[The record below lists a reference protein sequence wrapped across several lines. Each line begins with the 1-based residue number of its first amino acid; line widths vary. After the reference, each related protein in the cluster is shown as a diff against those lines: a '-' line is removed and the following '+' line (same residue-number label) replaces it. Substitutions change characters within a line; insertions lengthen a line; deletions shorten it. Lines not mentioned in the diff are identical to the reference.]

1 MEPLVSIGMPVFNC
15 ENTLRSAINSI
26 LNQTYSNWELILID
40 DGSNDQTLSVAKS
53 FNDSR
58 IKVISDG
65 LNQQLPSRLNQIIAL
80 SKGKYFAR
88 MDGDD
93 ISYPDRLQAQ
103 VEYLENHPDVDLLGT
118 QILIFD
124 GDGNP
129 RGMSALTKSHQEICC
144 RPWAGFSLAHPTWM
158 GKLEWFRTHRYR
170 ERAIRMEDYDLLL
183 RTYKTSRFACLPQI
197 LLGYRV
203 SCLSLKNNLTA
214 RYNIA
219 IALLEKTFV
228 DKDYLFTF
236 GVFEQAVKAIVD
248 IFAIS
253 TGLDFKILKHRAG
266 IPLDEAE
273 LNRWRQ
279 IWAKCNSEKVQV

>member
-1 MEPLVSIGMPVFNC
+1 MEPLVSIGMPIFNG
-15 ENTLRSAINSI
+15 EKTLKAAINSV

-40 DGSNDQTLSVAKS
+40 DGSKDRTLSVVKS

-65 LNQQLPSRLNQIIAL
+65 LNLKLPKRLNQII
-80 SKGKYFAR
+80 SISRGKYFAR

-93 ISYPDRLQAQ
+93 VSYPERLQTQ
-103 VEYLENHPDVDLLGT
+103 VEYLENHPNVDILGT

-124 GDGNP
+124 GDGNS
-129 RGMSALTKSHQEICC
+129 RGKSALTQSHQEICC

-158 GKLEWFRTHRYR
+158 GKLEWFSTHKYR
-170 ERAIRMEDYDLLL
+170 EEAIRMEDYDLLL
-183 RTYKTSRFACLPQI
+183 RTYKNSRFACLPQI

-203 SCLSLKNNLTA
+203 ASLSLTNNLTA

-228 DKDYLFTF
+228 DKDYLFAF
-236 GVFEQAVKAIVD
+236 GVFEQVAKAIVD

-253 TGLDFKILKHRAG
+253 TGLNFQILRHRTG

-273 LNRWRQ
+273 LDRWKQ
-279 IWAKCNSEKVQV
+279 IWAKCNSD

>member
-1 MEPLVSIGMPVFNC
+1 MEPLVSIGMPIFNC
-15 ENTLRSAINSI
+15 EKTLRAAINSV

-40 DGSNDQTLSVAKS
+40 DGSKDRTLSVAKS

-58 IKVISDG
+58 IKVISDN
-65 LNQQLPSRLNQIIAL
+65 LNLKLPHRLNQIITI
-80 SKGKYFAR
+80 SRGKYFAR

-93 ISYPDRLQAQ
+93 VSYPERLQTQ
-103 VEYLENHPDVDLLGT
+103 VEYLENHPNVDILGT

-124 GDGNP
+124 GDGNS
-129 RGMSALTKSHQEICC
+129 RGKSALTQSHQEICC

-158 GKLEWFRTHRYR
+158 GKLEWFSAHKYR
-170 ERAIRMEDYDLLL
+170 QEAIRMEDYDLLL

-203 SCLSLKNNLTA
+203 ASLSLKNNLTA

-219 IALLEKTFV
+219 TALLEKTFV
-228 DKDYLFTF
+228 DKDYLFAF
-236 GVFEQAVKAIVD
+236 GVFEQVAKAIVD

-253 TGLDFKILKHRAG
+253 TGLNFQILRHRTG

-273 LNRWRQ
+273 LDRWKQ
-279 IWAKCNSEKVQV
+279 IWAKCNSNIQV

>member
-1 MEPLVSIGMPVFNC
+1 LVSIGMPIFNC
-15 ENTLRSAINSI
+15 EKTLNSAINSV

-40 DGSNDQTLSVAKS
+40 DGSKDRTLSVAKS

-65 LNQQLPSRLNQIIAL
+65 LNLKLPHRLNQIIAI

-93 ISYPDRLQAQ
+93 VSYPDRLQTQ
-103 VEYLENHPDVDLLGT
+103 VEYLENYPNVDILGT

-124 GDGNP
+124 DDGNP
-129 RGMSALTKSHQEICC
+129 RGKSALTQSHQEICC

-158 GKLEWFRTHRYR
+158 GKLEWFSAHKYR
-170 ERAIRMEDYDLLL
+170 EEAIRMEDYELLL

-203 SCLSLKNNLTA
+203 ASLSLKNNLTA

-228 DKDYLFTF
+228 DRDYLFAF
-236 GVFEQAVKAIVD
+236 GVFEQVAKAIVD
-248 IFAIS
+248 ILAIS
-253 TGLDFKILKHRAG
+253 TGLNFKILRHRTG
-266 IPLDEAE
+266 IALDEAE
-273 LNRWRQ
+273 LNRWKQ
-279 IWAKCNSEKVQV
+279 IWAKCNSDIHV

>member
-1 MEPLVSIGMPVFNC
+1 MEPLVSIAMPIFNC
-15 ENTLRSAINSI
+15 EKTLRSAINSI

-40 DGSNDQTLSVAKS
+40 DGSKDRTLSIAKS

-58 IKVISDG
+58 IKVISDN
-65 LNQQLPSRLNQIIAL
+65 LNLKLPNRLNQIITG

-93 ISYPDRLQAQ
+93 VSYPERLQTQ
-103 VEYLENHPDVDLLGT
+103 VEYLENHPNVDILGT

-129 RGMSALTKSHQEICC
+129 RGKSALTQSHQEICC

-158 GKLEWFRTHRYR
+158 GKLEWFSTHQYR
-170 ERAIRMEDYDLLL
+170 EEAIRMEDYDLLL
-183 RTYKTSRFACLPQI
+183 RTYKTSSFACLPQI

-203 SCLSLKNNLTA
+203 ASLSLKNNLTA

-219 IALLEKTFV
+219 IALLEKIFV
-228 DKDYLFTF
+228 DKDYFFAF
-236 GVFEQAVKAIVD
+236 GVFEQVAKAIVD

-253 TGLDFKILKHRAG
+253 TGLNFKILRHRTG

-273 LNRWRQ
+273 LDRWKQ
-279 IWAKCNSEKVQV
+279 IWAKCNSDIQV

>member
-1 MEPLVSIGMPVFNC
+1 MEPLVSIGMPIFNC
-15 ENTLRSAINSI
+15 EKTLKSAINSV

-40 DGSNDQTLSVAKS
+40 DGSKDRTLSVAKS

-58 IKVISDG
+58 IEVISDG
-65 LNQQLPSRLNQIIAL
+65 LNLKLPHRLNQIINL
-80 SKGKYFAR
+80 SRGKYFAR

-93 ISYPDRLQAQ
+93 VSYPERLQTQ
-103 VEYLENHPDVDLLGT
+103 VEYLENNPNVDILGT

-124 GDGNP
+124 SDGNP
-129 RGMSALTKSHQEICC
+129 RGKSALTQSHQEICC

-158 GKLEWFRTHRYR
+158 GKLEWFSAHKYR
-170 ERAIRMEDYDLLL
+170 EEAIRMEDYDLLL
-183 RTYKTSRFACLPQI
+183 RTYKTSCFACLPRI

-203 SCLSLKNNLTA
+203 ASLSLKNNLTA

-228 DKDYLFTF
+228 DKDYLFAF
-236 GVFEQAVKAIVD
+236 GVFEQVAKAIVD

-253 TGLDFKILKHRAG
+253 TGLNFQILRHRTG

-273 LNRWRQ
+273 LDRWKQ
-279 IWAKCNSEKVQV
+279 IWDKCNSNI

>member
-1 MEPLVSIGMPVFNC
+1 MEPLVSIGMPIFNC
-15 ENTLRSAINSI
+15 EKTLKSAINSV

-40 DGSNDQTLSVAKS
+40 DGSKDRTLSVAKS

-65 LNQQLPSRLNQIIAL
+65 LNLKLPHRLNQIITI

-93 ISYPDRLQAQ
+93 VSYPERLQTQ
-103 VEYLENHPDVDLLGT
+103 VEYLENHPKVDILGT

-124 GDGNP
+124 DDGNP
-129 RGMSALTKSHQEICC
+129 RGKSALTQSHQEICC

-158 GKLEWFRTHRYR
+158 GKLEWFSAHKYR
-170 ERAIRMEDYDLLL
+170 EEAIRMEDYDLLL

-203 SCLSLKNNLTA
+203 ASLSLKNNLTA

-228 DKDYLFTF
+228 DRDYLFAF
-236 GVFEQAVKAIVD
+236 GVFEQVAKAIVD
-248 IFAIS
+248 ILAIS
-253 TGLDFKILKHRAG
+253 TGLNFKILRHRTG
-266 IPLDEAE
+266 IALDETE
-273 LNRWRQ
+273 LNRWKQ
-279 IWAKCNSEKVQV
+279 IWAKCNSDIQV

>member
-1 MEPLVSIGMPVFNC
+1 MEPLVSIGMPIFNC
-15 ENTLRSAINSI
+15 EKTLRSAINSV

-40 DGSNDQTLSVAKS
+40 DGSRDRTLSVAKS

-65 LNQQLPSRLNQIIAL
+65 LNLKLPHRLNQIITI

-93 ISYPDRLQAQ
+93 VSYPDRLQTQ
-103 VEYLENHPDVDLLGT
+103 VEYLENHPNVDILGT

-124 GDGNP
+124 DDGNP
-129 RGMSALTKSHQEICC
+129 RGKSALTQSHQEICC

-158 GKLEWFRTHRYR
+158 GKLEWFSAHKYR
-170 ERAIRMEDYDLLL
+170 EEAIRMEDYDLLL
-183 RTYKTSRFACLPQI
+183 RTYKSSRFACLPQI

-203 SCLSLKNNLTA
+203 ASLSLKNNLTA

-228 DKDYLFTF
+228 DRDYLFAF
-236 GVFEQAVKAIVD
+236 GVFEQVAKAIVD
-248 IFAIS
+248 VLAIS
-253 TGLDFKILKHRAG
+253 TGLNFKILRHRTG
-266 IPLDEAE
+266 IALDEAE
-273 LNRWRQ
+273 LNRWKQ
-279 IWAKCNSEKVQV
+279 IWAKCNSDIHV

>member
-1 MEPLVSIGMPVFNC
+1 MWPLVSIGMPVFNC
-15 ENTLRSAINSI
+15 ERTIKTAVKSI
-26 LNQTYSNWELILID
+26 LNQTYSNWELFLID
-40 DGSNDQTLSVAKS
+40 DGSTDKTLEIAKS
-53 FNDSR
+53 FQDSR
-58 IKVISDG
+58 IRLISDG

-103 VEYLENHPDVDLLGT
+103 VEYLENRPDVDLLGT
-118 QILIFD
+118 RILIFD
-124 GDGNP
+124 GDSNP

-158 GKLEWFRTHRYR
+158 GKLEWFRAHGYR
-170 ERAIRMEDYDLLL
+170 EQAIRMEDYDLLL

-203 SCLSLKNNLTA
+203 SSLSLKNILTA

-236 GVFEQAVKAIVD
+236 GVFEQAGKAIVD

-253 TGLDFKILKHRAG
+253 TGLNFKILRHRAG

-273 LNRWRQ
+273 LARWRQ

>member
-1 MEPLVSIGMPVFNC
+1 MEPLVSIGMPIFNC
-15 ENTLRSAINSI
+15 EKTLRSAINSV

-40 DGSNDQTLSVAKS
+40 DGSKDRTLSIAKS

-58 IKVISDG
+58 IEVISDG
-65 LNQQLPSRLNQIIAL
+65 LNLKLPHRLNQIITI

-93 ISYPDRLQAQ
+93 VSYPERLQTQ
-103 VEYLENHPDVDLLGT
+103 VEYLENHPNVDILGT

-124 GDGNP
+124 DDGNP
-129 RGMSALTKSHQEICC
+129 RGKSALTQSHQEICC

-158 GKLEWFRTHRYR
+158 GKLEWFSAHKYR
-170 ERAIRMEDYDLLL
+170 EEAIRMEDYELLL

-203 SCLSLKNNLTA
+203 ASLSLKNNLTA

-228 DKDYLFTF
+228 DRDYLFAF
-236 GVFEQAVKAIVD
+236 GVFEQVAKAIVD
-248 IFAIS
+248 ILAIS
-253 TGLDFKILKHRAG
+253 TGLNFKILRHRTG
-266 IPLDEAE
+266 IALDEAE
-273 LNRWRQ
+273 LNRWKQ
-279 IWAKCNSEKVQV
+279 IWAKCNSDIHV

>member
-1 MEPLVSIGMPVFNC
+1 MEPLVSIGMPIFNC
-15 ENTLRSAINSI
+15 EKTLRAAINSV

-40 DGSNDQTLSVAKS
+40 DGSKDRTLSIAKS

-58 IKVISDG
+58 IEVISDG
-65 LNQQLPSRLNQIIAL
+65 LNLKLPHRLNQIITI

-93 ISYPDRLQAQ
+93 VSYPERLQTQ
-103 VEYLENHPDVDLLGT
+103 VEYLENHPNVDILGT

-124 GDGNP
+124 GDGNS
-129 RGMSALTKSHQEICC
+129 RGKSALTQSHQEICC

-158 GKLEWFRTHRYR
+158 GKLEWFSAQKYR
-170 ERAIRMEDYDLLL
+170 EEAIRMEDYDLLL

-203 SCLSLKNNLTA
+203 ASLSLKNNLTA

-219 IALLEKTFV
+219 TALLEKTFV
-228 DKDYLFTF
+228 DKNYLFAF
-236 GVFEQAVKAIVD
+236 GVFEQMAKAIVD

-253 TGLDFKILKHRAG
+253 TGLNFQILRHRTG

-273 LNRWRQ
+273 LDRWKQ
-279 IWAKCNSEKVQV
+279 IWAKCNSNIQV

>member
-1 MEPLVSIGMPVFNC
+1 MEPLVSIGMPIFNS
-15 ENTLRSAINSI
+15 EKTLKAAINSI

-40 DGSNDQTLSVAKS
+40 DGSKDRTLSVAKS

-65 LNQQLPSRLNQIIAL
+65 LNLKLPHRLNQIITI

-93 ISYPDRLQAQ
+93 VSYPDRLQTQ
-103 VEYLENHPDVDLLGT
+103 VEYLENHPNVDILGT

-124 GDGNP
+124 DDGNP
-129 RGMSALTKSHQEICC
+129 RGKSALTQSHQEICC

-158 GKLEWFRTHRYR
+158 GKLEWFSAHKYR
-170 ERAIRMEDYDLLL
+170 EEAIRMEDYDLLL
-183 RTYKTSRFACLPQI
+183 RTYKSSRFACLPQI

-203 SCLSLKNNLTA
+203 ASLSLKNNLTA

-228 DKDYLFTF
+228 DKNYLFAF
-236 GVFEQAVKAIVD
+236 GVFEQMAKAIVD

-253 TGLDFKILKHRAG
+253 TGLNFQILRHRTG

-273 LNRWRQ
+273 LDKWKQ
-279 IWAKCNSEKVQV
+279 IWAKCNSNI